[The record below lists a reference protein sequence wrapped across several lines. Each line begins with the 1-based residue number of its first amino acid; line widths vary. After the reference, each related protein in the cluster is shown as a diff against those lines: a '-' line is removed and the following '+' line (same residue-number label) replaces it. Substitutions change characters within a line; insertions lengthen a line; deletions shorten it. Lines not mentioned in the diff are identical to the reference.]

1 MSDIGRVQQGL
12 TGQVAQTA
20 ARPNAGRAAAVL
32 GSIASA
38 ASSVLPGPGGA
49 LASMVSGGGG
59 AAGGGSELQ
68 QMRAMQQESN
78 TMQLQYMQLQQS
90 VQDDNRRF
98 STASN
103 VLRAGHDTQKAAIQ
117 NIRS

>member
-12 TGQVAQTA
+12 TGQVAPPA
-20 ARPNAGRAAAVL
+20 SRPNAGRAAAVL
-32 GSIASA
+32 GTIASVASSAIPGAGGVIASA
-38 ASSVLPGPGGA
+38 AGGA
-49 LASMVSGGGG
+49 G
-59 AAGGGSELQ
+59 GGGSELA
-68 QMRAMQQESN
+68 QMRLMQQESN
-78 TMQLQYMQLQQS
+78 AMQLQYMQLQQS